1 MPIRIEKTTGGQN
14 YASPFLS
21 DLGGNVIHVQVDV
34 SLLSTS
40 QVDTDGILK
49 PGVVLPSHG
58 GAFGSP
64 NGVAQVETQTVV
76 GTITE
81 PGNIKV
87 TVSSELYETPLEILV
102 AVADNDDA
110 SAIAGKVRTALGA
123 DTRITDNYTVGGA
136 GATYSLSPKVAG
148 PNDDSLN
155 MAHDNVS
162 PTVGLTA
169 DSSSVN
175 TTAGVAPDDAVM
187 VISAN
192 KIADSNTGLGD
203 ITADPLIVCAT
214 IATVNRSIVEDNLG
228 RSLNALEL
236 AAIKN
241 SGLRLTAL

>member
-1 MPIRIEKTTGGQN
+1 MPILIEKTTGGQN

-21 DLGGNVIHVQVDV
+21 DLAGNVIHVKVDV

-40 QVDTDGILK
+40 QVDEDGILK
-49 PGVVLPSHG
+49 PGVVFPSHG

-64 NGVAQVETQTVV
+64 NGTAQVETQTLV

-81 PGNIKV
+81 PGNIKI
-87 TVSSELYETPLEILV
+87 TVSSELFETPIEILV
-102 AVADNDDA
+102 AVADDDTA
-110 SAIAGKVRTALGA
+110 SQMGTKVRAALNA
-123 DTRITDNYTVGGA
+123 DARITDRYTVGGA
-136 GATYSLSPKVAG
+136 GATYSLTPKTIG

-155 MAHDNVS
+155 MAHDVVA

-192 KIADSNTGLGD
+192 KIAATNTGLAG
-203 ITADPLIVCAT
+203 ITADPLIACAT